1 MPPIDYDPLTPRD
14 WDDPYP
20 TYRRL
25 RDEAPVHHA
34 PGSKTWTISRYDDV
48 VFALKHPELFSSASA
63 FDVLAQQ
70 LAVDIGWRDL
80 VAFARFLVRARVPWK
95 MFVTGAGDSV
105 IGVDPPRHEALRG
118 IVNRAFT
125 PRRIEGWSRRIGEV
139 VEDRMVKLRRGERFD
154 VVEDLAVPVPMIVI
168 AEMLGVETERRADF
182 KAWSNAIIAGVSSS
196 DKRRA
201 RPAMLDAFT
210 ELSRYLD
217 GVVSQRRRSPADDL
231 ISVLVDPTRGATLDA
246 DAIMQFI
253 LILLIAG
260 NETTTNLIGNA
271 IVALLTNPD
280 QLERV
285 VAEPER
291 VPDLVEEALR
301 WDGPVQFIARRT
313 TWDVEVAGATIPANS
328 RVILLLGSANRDERH
343 FENAEEFDLSR
354 ETKGHVGFGLGIHF
368 CLGASLARLEAR
380 TALAALIPELPRLRA
395 PLEKLAMIDSVLVRG
410 RRRILLE
417 PAA

>member
-14 WDDPYP
+14 WEDPYP

-25 RDEAPVHHA
+25 RDAAPVHHA
-34 PGSKTWTISRYDDV
+34 PGSNTYTLSRYDDV

-80 VAFARFLVRARVPWK
+80 VAFARFLVRARVGWK

-105 IGVDPPRHEALRG
+105 IGVDPPRHEQLRG

-139 VEDRMVKLRRGERFD
+139 VEDCMAKLRRGERFD
-154 VVEDLAVPVPMIVI
+154 VVQDLAIPVPMIVI

-182 KAWSNAIIAGVSSS
+182 KTWSNAIISGVSSS

-210 ELSRYLD
+210 ELSRYLH
-217 GVVSQRRRSPADDL
+217 GVVAQRRQTPADDL
-231 ISVLVDPTRGATLDA
+231 ISVLVDPARGATLDA

-271 IVALLTNPD
+271 IVALLRNPD

-285 VAEPER
+285 VAEPEL
-291 VPDLVEEALR
+291 VPQLVEETLR

-313 TWDVEVAGATIPANS
+313 TGDVEIGGAGIPANS
-328 RVILLLGSANRDERH
+328 RVVLLLGSANRDERH
-343 FENAEEFDLSR
+343 FENPDEFDLAR

-395 PLEKLAMIDSVLVRG
+395 PVESLAMIDSVLVRG
-410 RRRILLE
+410 RQRILLE
-417 PAA
+417 PVV

>member
-14 WDDPYP
+14 WEDPYP

-25 RDEAPVHHA
+25 REEAPVHHA
-34 PGSKTWTISRYDDV
+34 PGSNTWTLSRYDDI

-80 VAFARFLVRARVPWK
+80 VAFARFLVRARVGWK

-105 IGVDPPRHEALRG
+105 IGVDPPRHEQLRG

-139 VEDRMVKLRRGERFD
+139 VEDCVAKLRRGERFD
-154 VVEDLAVPVPMIVI
+154 VVQDLAIPVPMIVI

-182 KAWSNAIIAGVSSS
+182 KAWSNAIISGVSSS

-210 ELSRYLD
+210 DLSRYLH
-217 GVVSQRRRSPADDL
+217 GVVARRRRTPADDL

-271 IVALLTNPD
+271 IVALLRNPD

-285 VAEPER
+285 VAEPEL
-291 VPDLVEEALR
+291 VPQLVEETLR

-313 TWDVEVAGATIPANS
+313 TRSVEVAGVEIPANS
-328 RVILLLGSANRDERH
+328 RVVLLLGSANRDERN
-343 FENAEEFDLSR
+343 FENADEFDLSR

-395 PLEKLAMIDSVLVRG
+395 PVESLAMIDSVLVRG
-410 RRRILLE
+410 RQRILLE